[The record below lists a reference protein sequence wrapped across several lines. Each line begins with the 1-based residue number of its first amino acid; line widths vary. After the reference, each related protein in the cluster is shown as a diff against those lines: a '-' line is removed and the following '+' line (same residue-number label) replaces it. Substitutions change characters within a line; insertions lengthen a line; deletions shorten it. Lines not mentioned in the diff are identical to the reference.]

1 MRLNEQYFIL
11 HDMVKNEK
19 KIQKNTTR
27 LELVQNQNGNSI
39 TLKLYQQQFTI
50 YPTTMQGRIQV
61 FKLGGGGLH
70 LKKLRRA
77 EGGAKMFGVFR
88 VKNHDF
94 TPKNLIFF
102 QFQWGCAPGANWLCP
117 TSNFSNTVKMTK
129 TMYIVG
135 MNLGS

>member
-27 LELVQNQNGNSI
+27 LEQVQNQNGNSI

-50 YPTTMQGRIQV
+50 YPTTMQGRIQD
-61 FKLGGGGLH
+61 FKLGGGGGA
-70 LKKLRRA
+70 LKKIA
-77 EGGAKMFGVFR
+77 PSGGRCENVWGISSEKSRFYAK
-88 VKNHDF
+88 KSY
-94 TPKNLIFF
+94 FF